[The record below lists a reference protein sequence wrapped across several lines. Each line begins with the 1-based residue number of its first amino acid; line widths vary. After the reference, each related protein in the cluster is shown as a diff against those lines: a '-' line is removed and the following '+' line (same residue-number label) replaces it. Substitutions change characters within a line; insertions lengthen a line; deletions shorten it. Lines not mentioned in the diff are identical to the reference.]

1 MTGSLIRNSLIS
13 GHAPGCGITEDV
25 SDWMD
30 RVQNSAVTE
39 GEENK
44 KPIFHKNNKNY
55 DNNHKSS
62 NHNNNFKSPT
72 TQKTRK
78 IPLNTSSDSNSSGSS
93 DNINKYPENSTNY
106 DKNNNNNN
114 SHQDSVDK
122 QRKSKIVKK
131 YHVEDFKYPYEKYT
145 KEANFREDIESTENW
160 HEESHERVR
169 RAAQRQKDDNRNT
182 CSLYIQTDPLIW
194 RHVREGVADVSF
206 SRVFS
211 VYESYLLLSIFLAIS
226 R

>member
-106 DKNNNNNN
+106 DKNNNNN